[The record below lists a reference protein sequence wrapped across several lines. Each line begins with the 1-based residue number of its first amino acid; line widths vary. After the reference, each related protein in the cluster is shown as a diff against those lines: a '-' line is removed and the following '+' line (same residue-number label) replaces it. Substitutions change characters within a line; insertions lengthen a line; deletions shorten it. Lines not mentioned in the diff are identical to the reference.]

1 MRAKKAIVAIGT
13 EKGAVGSGF
22 FIPSSNGLRL
32 ITCLHVLNAALNRG
46 TLSYAQLLYVGV
58 GRVFDPKY
66 LARIVAHDEMLD
78 VAILEI
84 TQRLDGEKLKIM
96 GGKLVHPPAEWA
108 LDVPP
113 IPSWPSTSSLPR
125 RRRLRQ
131 RSPSSATAR
140 APRGP
145 T

>member
-96 GGKLVHPPAEWA
+96 GARRQRSGSLTSRPSR
-108 LDVPP
+108 
-113 IPSWPSTSSLPR
+113 SWPSTSSLPR